1 MIDLTE
7 KWKLREL
14 ERGKLYWC
22 KVKNKGVILCYL
34 WLQANKFTRLA
45 GYVNKCIFNE
55 DILEVLAPCDYE
67 ELQALKAENAVFKD
81 LIKECKEFFEEENP
95 KYYTIMSERMD
106 ELLTK
111 INEVLK

>member
-1 MIDLTE
+1 MSDLTE
-7 KWKLREL
+7 KWKAGEL

-22 KVKNKGVILCYL
+22 KVENEGVVLCYL
-34 WLQANKFTRLA
+34 WLQDNKFTHLT
-45 GYVNKCIFNE
+45 GYVSRCIFNE

-67 ELQALKAENAVFKD
+67 EMQVLKAENAVLKD

-95 KYYTIMSERMD
+95 KDYTIMSERID

-111 INEVLK
+111 INEV